1 MEFLSKV
8 YTTQGRLNR
17 LRYLKYHV
25 IFALLSALIGFVIS
39 FVCALL
45 SGDPESVLVTVPM
58 GILSFVVSIGGIMLG
73 VRRLHDLNKTGWFM
87 LLGLVPLINI
97 IFLFYLLL
105 APGTNGW
112 NDYGEDP
119 LANEY

>member
-25 IFALLSALIGFVIS
+25 IFALLSALFGFVIS

>member
-1 MEFLSKV
+1 MEFLSQV

-17 LRYLKYHV
+17 LRYLKYQV
-25 IFALLSALIGFVIS
+25 LFTLFSAVIGFVLG
-39 FVCALL
+39 FVGGFL
-45 SGDPESVLVTVPM
+45 SGNPESLLVTVPM